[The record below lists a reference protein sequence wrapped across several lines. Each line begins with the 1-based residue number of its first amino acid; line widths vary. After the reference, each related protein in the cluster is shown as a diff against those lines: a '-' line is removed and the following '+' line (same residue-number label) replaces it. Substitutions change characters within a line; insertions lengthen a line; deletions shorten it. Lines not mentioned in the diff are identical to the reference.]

1 MKAAPS
7 LLRLLA
13 CCGLLL
19 LPACSLVSQREVVDE
34 RPDEAA
40 EREAE
45 EMARLGN
52 PLLAN
57 RGDPN
62 AVNQVV
68 RSEADLLN
76 IDNGAEGPVYFT
88 DPDNPDAE
96 IEGITQ
102 AFESRRRGN
111 GWFADYAR
119 GVKTARRE
127 GRPIILWFH
136 DSVTSPKS
144 KELGRLLLETPEFGS
159 WCEDRVVRIR
169 FDAGAAIDDQSRG
182 KYKYSL
188 STIKGMASRFGI
200 RHRPGLVVFS
210 PNGTII
216 DSIDGYDGF
225 VAGVELQL
233 KAAVQ
238 NAEKEFDAFRKRLS
252 ARGYRDWRSA
262 RGKSKVFA
270 KLQRYD
276 EAKGIVYL
284 KEYGGRVSRTRLKE
298 FSREDIDYLDA
309 RARDHRDKK
318 KP

>member
-1 MKAAPS
+1 MKPS
-7 LLRLLA
+7 FHVLRALA

-19 LPACSLVSQREVVDE
+19 LAACSQKRVLDE
-34 RPDEAA
+34 RPDEKDASEAA
-40 EREAE
+40 
-45 EMARLGN
+45 EMARVGN

-62 AVNQVV
+62 AINRVV
-68 RSEADLLN
+68 QSSEELEK
-76 IDNGAEGPVYFT
+76 IDNGAEGPIHFT

-96 IEGITQ
+96 IEGITR

-111 GWFADYAR
+111 GWVMDYAR
-119 GVKTARRE
+119 GVKLARRE
-127 GRPIILWFH
+127 GRPMILWFH

-144 KELGRLLLETPEFGS
+144 KDLAEQLLETPEFGS
-159 WCEDRVVRIR
+159 WCEDRVVRIK
-169 FDAGAAIDDQSRG
+169 FDSGAAIDEQSKG

-188 STIKGMASRFGI
+188 STIKNMASRFGI

-210 PNGTII
+210 TNGTII

-238 NAEKEFDAFRKRLS
+238 NAEKEFDRFKKRMEP
-252 ARGYRDWRSA
+252 RGYREWHAA

-276 EAKGIVYL
+276 EKNGVVYL

-298 FSREDIDYLDA
+298 FSQADVDYLDERA
-309 RARDHRDKK
+309 RAHHEQKGGR
-318 KP
+318 P

>member
-1 MKAAPS
+1 MNSS
-7 LLRLLA
+7 LATLRALACGSALLLA
-13 CCGLLL
+13 
-19 LPACSLVSQREVVDE
+19 ACAQRTVVDE
-34 RPDEAA
+34 RPDEQQAREAA
-40 EREAE
+40 EL
-45 EMARLGN
+45 ARLGN
-52 PLLAN
+52 PLLAHQ
-57 RGDPN
+57 GDPN

-68 RSEADLLN
+68 QSSEELEK

-111 GWFADYAR
+111 SWIMDYAR
-119 GVKTARRE
+119 GVKLARRE
-127 GRPIILWFH
+127 GRPMILWFH

-144 KELGRLLLETPEFGS
+144 KDLGAQLLETPEFGS
-159 WCEDRVVRIR
+159 WCQDRVVRIK
-169 FDAGAAIDDQSRG
+169 FDSGAAIDEQSKG

-188 STIKGMASRFGI
+188 TTIKNMASRFGI

-210 PNGTII
+210 TNGTII

-225 VAGVELQL
+225 VAGVEIQL

-238 NAEKEFDAFRKRLS
+238 NAEKEFERFKKRLEP
-252 ARGYRDWRSA
+252 RGYRDWHA
-262 RGKSKVFA
+262 AKGKSKVFA

-276 EAKGIVYL
+276 EEKGVVYL

-298 FSREDIDYLDA
+298 FSQADVDFLDEQA
-309 RARDHRDKK
+309 RRKH